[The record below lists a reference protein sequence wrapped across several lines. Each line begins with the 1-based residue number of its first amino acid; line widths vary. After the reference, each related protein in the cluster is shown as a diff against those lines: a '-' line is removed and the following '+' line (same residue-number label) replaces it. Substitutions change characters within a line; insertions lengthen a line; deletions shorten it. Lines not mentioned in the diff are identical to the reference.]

1 MKILLLT
8 PIYPAENE
16 KKSVSPVVHYF
27 VREWVKTGHDVQVVH
42 FSVTF
47 PKIVYMIA
55 RPIKQLLSLLAG
67 TEIRTWPLPEC
78 DYVWEGVRVK
88 QIPVK
93 KNRPHGRYSAKEI
106 CRATQKVINYCDEQ
120 TFKPDVIISHWVN
133 PQYEVM
139 HQLKQHYQVPT
150 CFVAHDGGRDL
161 MTIYQKEAKQYIG
174 ETNLLGYRS
183 APIKRE
189 FEQNFNCADNPNF
202 QCYSG
207 VPEVYIRHEERK
219 ISNVN
224 SFIFVGTLIQRKF
237 PAAIIPA
244 IKEGMGNNDYTITYI
259 GEGFEKGHIEQTAQ
273 KCGVEDKVK
282 LRGFLKREEVIR
294 QMDNHD
300 VFVMISR
307 NETFG
312 LVYLEAMARGCITIA
327 SRNEG
332 FDGVIEH
339 GVNGFLCKA
348 GDSKELANIIRQLRA
363 MPSVELQRISHN
375 AMQTAASLTDKKA
388 AERYM
393 EAVKNI
399 VKEQ

>member
-1 MKILLLT
+1 
-8 PIYPAENE
+8 
-16 KKSVSPVVHYF
+16 
-27 VREWVKTGHDVQVVH
+27 
-42 FSVTF
+42 
-47 PKIVYMIA
+47 MIA
-55 RPIKQLLSLLAG
+55 KPIKRLLSSRAG

-78 DYVWEGVRVK
+78 DYVWEDVRVR

-93 KNRPHGRYSAKEI
+93 KKRPHGRYSAKEVH
-106 CRATQKVINYCDEQ
+106 RVTQKVINCCDEQ
-120 TFKPDVIISHWVN
+120 GFKPDVIISHWVN

-139 HQLKQHYQVPT
+139 HLLKQHYHVPT
-150 CFVAHDGGRDL
+150 CFVAHDGGHDL
-161 MTIYQKEAKQYIG
+161 MTIYQKEAKQYIA
-174 ETNLLGYRS
+174 ETNLFGYRS

-189 FEQNFNCADNPNF
+189 FEQSFNCADKPNF

-219 ISNVN
+219 IRNVS
-224 SFIFVGTLIQRKF
+224 SFIFVGTLIQRKY
-237 PAAIIPA
+237 PSAIIPA
-244 IKEGMGNNDYTITYI
+244 VKEGMGDDNYTITYI
-259 GEGFEKGHIEQTAQ
+259 GEGFERRHIEQTAQ
-273 KCGVEDKVK
+273 ECGVEDKVK
-282 LRGFLKREEVIR
+282 LKGFMKRDDVIR
-294 QMDNHD
+294 QLDKHD

-348 GDSKELANIIRQLRA
+348 GDSKELASIINQIRT
-363 MPSVELQRISHN
+363 MPSAELQRISHK

-388 AERYM
+388 AERYL

-399 VKEQ
+399 VKKQ

>member
-1 MKILLLT
+1 MRILILT

-27 VREWVKTGHDVQVVH
+27 VREWIKTGHDVQVIH

-55 RPIKQLLSLLAG
+55 RPFKRLLSSRAG
-67 TEIRTWPLPEC
+67 TEIRTWSLPEC
-78 DYVWEGVRVK
+78 DYEWEGVRVR
-88 QIPVK
+88 QIPMK

-106 CRATQKVINYCDEQ
+106 RMATQKVINCCEEQ
-120 TFKPDVIISHWVN
+120 EFKPDVIISHWVN

-139 HQLKQHYQVPT
+139 HQLKQYFQVPT
-150 CFVAHDGGRDL
+150 CFVAHDGGHDF
-161 MTIYQKEAKQYIG
+161 MTIYQKEANLYIA
-174 ETNLLGYRS
+174 ETNLFGYRS
-183 APIKRE
+183 APIKHD
-189 FEQNFNCADNPNF
+189 FESRFNSAGKPSF

-207 VPEVYIRHEERK
+207 VPEVYIRHEERI
-219 ISNVN
+219 ISNIS
-224 SFIFVGTLIQRKF
+224 SFIFVGTLIKRKY
-237 PAAIIPA
+237 PSAIIPA
-244 IKEGMGNNDYTITYI
+244 IKEGMGDESYTITYI
-259 GEGFEKGHIEQTAQ
+259 GEGFEQHQIEQKAQ
-273 KCGVEDKVK
+273 ECGIEDKVK
-282 LRGFLKREEVIR
+282 LKGFMKRDDVIS
-294 QMDNHD
+294 QLDKHD

-327 SRNEG
+327 SRDEG

-339 GVNGFLCKA
+339 GKNGFLCKA
-348 GDSKELANIIRQLRA
+348 GDSKELADIIRQLRA
-363 MPSVELQRISHN
+363 MPSAELQRISQN

-399 VKEQ
+399 VRQ

>member
-1 MKILLLT
+1 MKILLIT

-27 VREWVKTGHDVQVVH
+27 VREWVKTGHDVQVIH

-55 RPIKQLLSLLAG
+55 RPFKRLLSSRAG

-78 DYVWEGVRVK
+78 DYVWEGVRVR
-88 QIPVK
+88 QIPIK
-93 KNRPHGRYSAKEI
+93 KKQPHGRYSAKEI
-106 CRATQKVINYCDEQ
+106 RCATQKVINCCGEQ
-120 TFKPDVIISHWVN
+120 EFKPDVIISHWVN

-139 HQLKQHYQVPT
+139 HLLKQHYQVPT
-150 CFVAHDGGRDL
+150 CFVAHDGGHDL
-161 MTIYQKEAKQYIG
+161 MTIYQKEAKQYIA
-174 ETNLLGYRS
+174 ETDLFGYRS
-183 APIKRE
+183 TPIKCE
-189 FEQNFNCADNPNF
+189 FEQNFNCADKPNF

-207 VPEVYIRHEERK
+207 VPEVYIRHEERQ
-219 ISNVN
+219 ISNVS
-224 SFIFVGTLIQRKF
+224 SFIFVGTLIQRKY
-237 PAAIIPA
+237 PSAIIPA
-244 IKEGMGNNDYTITYI
+244 VKEGMGDNDYTITYI
-259 GEGFEKGHIEQTAQ
+259 GEGFEKEHIEQTAQ
-273 KCGVEDKVK
+273 ECGVEDKVMLK
-282 LRGFLKREEVIR
+282 GFMKREDVIY

-339 GVNGFLCKA
+339 GENGFLCKA
-348 GDSKELANIIRQLRA
+348 GDSQELAGVIRNLRA
-363 MPSVELQRISHN
+363 MPSAEWQRISHN

-388 AERYM
+388 AEKYL

-399 VKEQ
+399 VKKK

>member
-55 RPIKQLLSLLAG
+55 RPIKRLLSSWAG

-78 DYVWEGVRVK
+78 DYVLEGVRVR
-88 QIPVK
+88 QIPIK
-93 KNRPHGRYSAKEI
+93 KKRPHGRYSTKEI
-106 CRATQKVINYCDEQ
+106 RRTTQKVINCCDEQ
-120 TFKPDVIISHWVN
+120 GFKPDVIISHWVN

-139 HQLKQHYQVPT
+139 HLLKQRYQVPT
-150 CFVAHDGGRDL
+150 CFVAHDGGHDL
-161 MTIYQKEAKQYIG
+161 MTIYKKEAKQYIG
-174 ETNLLGYRS
+174 ETNLFGYRS
-183 APIKRE
+183 EPIKRE
-189 FEQNFNCADNPNF
+189 FEQNFNCTDKPSF

-207 VPEVYIRHEERK
+207 VPEMYLRHEDRN

-224 SFIFVGTLIQRKF
+224 SFIFVGTLIKRKF

-244 IKEGMGNNDYTITYI
+244 VKEGMGDDNYTITYI
-259 GEGFEKGHIEQTAQ
+259 GEGYEKRRIEQTAQ
-273 KCGVEDKVK
+273 ECGVEDKVK
-282 LRGFLKREEVIR
+282 LKGFMKREDVIS
-294 QMDNHD
+294 QLDKHD
-300 VFVMISR
+300 VFIMISH

-327 SRNEG
+327 SLDEG

-348 GDSKELANIIRQLRA
+348 GDSKGLSNIIRKLRT
-363 MPSVELQRISHN
+363 MPSTELRRISHN

-399 VKEQ
+399 VKNI